1 MFDQKKVSENVKY
14 ENFILRSFVSGSV
27 DWKPTKQLNSRL
39 SPEPSP
45 ISEEKLRE
53 IMDRESV
60 WVSDPVE
67 GFVLGRI
74 VDIGEDGATVEPFD
88 RKKKPVVARYE
99 RSTVCM
105 P

>member
-1 MFDQKKVSENVKY
+1 MSENGKY
-14 ENFILRSFVSGSV
+14 ENFIVQSFVSGSV
-27 DWKPTKQLNSRL
+27 DWKPTKQSNNRL
-39 SPEPSP
+39 SPEPP
-45 ISEEKLRE
+45 KISEEQLKE

-60 WVSDPVE
+60 WVADPEE

-99 RSTVCM
+99 L
-105 P
+105 